1 MYGEL
6 ASTSRTGRL
15 PALRVRCVCK
25 HLAYEVLVTSA
36 SASKCPAQDVANM
49 PFAYGVLAS
58 KPLAFEVLAGKRP
71 AQDAANKP
79 FAYGALASKPFSCG
93 ALVDKRPAYGALTC
107 IHLTFGV
114 SVNKKCVVY

>member
-1 MYGEL
+1 
-6 ASTSRTGRL
+6 
-15 PALRVRCVCK
+15 
-25 HLAYEVLVTSA
+25 
-36 SASKCPAQDVANM
+36 M

-107 IHLTFGV
+107 IHLMFGA

>member
-1 MYGEL
+1 MGRLRHLVYGEL

-36 SASKCPAQDVANM
+36 SRRMLASKRPAQDVANM
-49 PFAYGVLAS
+49 PFAYGV
-58 KPLAFEVLAGKRP
+58 
-71 AQDAANKP
+71 
-79 FAYGALASKPFSCG
+79 LASKPFSCG

-107 IHLTFGV
+107 FHLTFGV

>member
-1 MYGEL
+1 MRGCASYALHMGRLRHLVYGEL

-71 AQDAANKP
+71 AQDAANKSL
-79 FAYGALASKPFSCG
+79 AYGGWQASPS
-93 ALVDKRPAYGALTC
+93 PAGRW
-107 IHLTFGV
+107 
-114 SVNKKCVVY
+114 

>member
-1 MYGEL
+1 ML
-6 ASTSRTGRL
+6 
-15 PALRVRCVCK
+15 
-25 HLAYEVLVTSA
+25 
-36 SASKCPAQDVANM
+36 ASKCPAQDVANM

-58 KPLAFEVLAGKRP
+58 KPLA
-71 AQDAANKP
+71 
-79 FAYGALASKPFSCG
+79 YGVLASKPFSCG

>member
-1 MYGEL
+1 ML
-6 ASTSRTGRL
+6 
-15 PALRVRCVCK
+15 
-25 HLAYEVLVTSA
+25 
-36 SASKCPAQDVANM
+36 ASKCPAQDVANM

-71 AQDAANKP
+71 A
-79 FAYGALASKPFSCG
+79 
-93 ALVDKRPAYGALTC
+93 YGALTC

>member
-1 MYGEL
+1 MWGCASYALHMGRLRHLVYGEL

-49 PFAYGVLAS
+49 PFAYG
-58 KPLAFEVLAGKRP
+58 
-71 AQDAANKP
+71 
-79 FAYGALASKPFSCG
+79 ALASKPFSCG
-93 ALVDKRPAYGALTC
+93 ALVDKRLAYGAQTG
-107 IHLTFGV
+107 IYFTYGV

>member
-1 MYGEL
+1 ML
-6 ASTSRTGRL
+6 
-15 PALRVRCVCK
+15 
-25 HLAYEVLVTSA
+25 
-36 SASKCPAQDVANM
+36 ASKCPAQDVANM

-58 KPLAFEVLAGKRP
+58 KPLAFEVLASKRP

-107 IHLTFGV
+107 IHLMFGV

>member
-1 MYGEL
+1 MRGCASYALHMGRLRHLVYGEL

-49 PFAYGVLAS
+49 PFAYG
-58 KPLAFEVLAGKRP
+58 
-71 AQDAANKP
+71 
-79 FAYGALASKPFSCG
+79 ALASKPFSCG
-93 ALVDKRPAYGALTC
+93 ALVDKRLAYGAQTG
-107 IHLTFGV
+107 IYFTYGV
-114 SVNKKCVVY
+114 SVNKKCAVY

>member
-1 MYGEL
+1 ML
-6 ASTSRTGRL
+6 
-15 PALRVRCVCK
+15 
-25 HLAYEVLVTSA
+25 
-36 SASKCPAQDVANM
+36 ASKCPAQDVTNM

-58 KPLAFEVLAGKRP
+58 KPLA
-71 AQDAANKP
+71 
-79 FAYGALASKPFSCG
+79 YGVLASKPFSCG

>member
-1 MYGEL
+1 
-6 ASTSRTGRL
+6 
-15 PALRVRCVCK
+15 
-25 HLAYEVLVTSA
+25 
-36 SASKCPAQDVANM
+36 M

-58 KPLAFEVLAGKRP
+58 KPLAFEVLAGKCP
-71 AQDAANKP
+71 AQDVANMP
-79 FAYGALASKPFSCG
+79 FAYGVLASKPFSCG

>member
-1 MYGEL
+1 ML
-6 ASTSRTGRL
+6 
-15 PALRVRCVCK
+15 
-25 HLAYEVLVTSA
+25 
-36 SASKCPAQDVANM
+36 ASKCPAQDVANM

-58 KPLAFEVLAGKRP
+58 KSL
-71 AQDAANKP
+71 
-79 FAYGALASKPFSCG
+79 AYGVLASKPFSCG

>member
-1 MYGEL
+1 MWGCASHALHMGRLRHLAYGEL

-36 SASKCPAQDVANM
+36 SRRMLASKCPAQDVANM

-58 KPLAFEVLAGKRP
+58 KPLAFEVLASKRP
-71 AQDAANKP
+71 AQDAANKSL
-79 FAYGALASKPFSCG
+79 AYGGWQASPSPVG
-93 ALVDKRPAYGALTC
+93 RW
-107 IHLTFGV
+107 
-114 SVNKKCVVY
+114 